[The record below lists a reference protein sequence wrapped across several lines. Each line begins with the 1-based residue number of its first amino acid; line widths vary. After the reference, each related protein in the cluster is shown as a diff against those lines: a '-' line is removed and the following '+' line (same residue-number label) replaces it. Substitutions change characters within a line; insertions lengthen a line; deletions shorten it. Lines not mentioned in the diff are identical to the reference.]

1 MKRIFPLILLLA
13 ILSAISGILMSDM
26 NFVGRLGVSFIHK
39 EYHFLKIWWQ
49 GALAVF
55 VTLLILLTIQGIL
68 KSKLAGIISVIVQVV
83 LFFAALGGLYLT
95 YHDFRHDFTHKIIG
109 ERFHLG
115 AYLFW
120 MGWMVISLYYTFS
133 RRQVLRVGADNT
145 DQNIKPV

>member
-1 MKRIFPLILLLA
+1 LWGK
-13 ILSAISGILMSDM
+13 
-26 NFVGRLGVSFIHK
+26 K
-39 EYHFLKIWWQ
+39 

-55 VTLLILLTIQGIL
+55 VTLLILLTVQGIL
-68 KSKLAGIISVIVQVV
+68 KRKLAGAISVIIQIL

-145 DQNIKPV
+145 DQNTKPV